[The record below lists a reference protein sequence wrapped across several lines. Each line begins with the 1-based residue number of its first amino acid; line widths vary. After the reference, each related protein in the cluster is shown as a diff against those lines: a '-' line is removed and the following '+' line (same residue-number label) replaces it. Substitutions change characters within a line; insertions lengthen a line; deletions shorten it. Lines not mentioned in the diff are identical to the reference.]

1 MNDDVYYSRH
11 LHPRLME
18 ALADSPAVLLHG
30 PRQCGKTTLARL
42 VGDELGFAYYT
53 FDDDVQRAAAQAD
66 PIGFVADLPESRSNS
81 YC

>member
-1 MNDDVYYSRH
+1 MNDNVYYSRH
-11 LHPRLME
+11 LRPRLME